1 MQRFNLNSNIGTDF
15 TIISFIFISVCS
27 ICLSCSTPRNY
38 TFFKTLNKDT
48 TIEAYVSQRLE
59 TKIQK
64 NDFLSITVSSLN
76 SEMDEKFNT
85 AAKLISESNN
95 SINTSTNYGF
105 WVNNE
110 GSIVL
115 HLLGIYN
122 VEGLTKNELAA
133 KLEKDLLPFM
143 KEPIVTV
150 AFLNKKITVI
160 GEVSTP
166 KVLYMNKE
174 EMNLIE
180 VLVNSG
186 DFKENAMIQ
195 DIMVIRDSADHKI
208 IKHLNLEDHSI
219 FTSSWYYI
227 KADDIIYV
235 KKDYS
240 RYDKEER
247 RRTLQTT
254 ISLVASTISLI
265 VIIINSIFK

>member
-1 MQRFNLNSNIGTDF
+1 
-15 TIISFIFISVCS
+15 
-27 ICLSCSTPRNY
+27 
-38 TFFKTLNKDT
+38 
-48 TIEAYVSQRLE
+48 
-59 TKIQK
+59 
-64 NDFLSITVSSLN
+64 
-76 SEMDEKFNT
+76 MDEKFNT

-160 GEVSTP
+160 GEVSSP

-186 DFKENAMIQ
+186 EFKENAMVQ

-219 FTSSWYYI
+219 FMSPWYYI
-227 KADDIIYV
+227 KPDDIIYV
-235 KKDYS
+235 KKDYD

-254 ISLVASTISLI
+254 VSLTATTISLI
-265 VIIINSIFK
+265 VIIINIFFK